1 MFNSN
6 INYSNYWFFKCPFAL
21 HSLVVQHSWYWNS
34 PVECTDVLQS
44 DLYERSVLRQTTCLL
59 LLMKGEVKKHV
70 YKDLR
75 NKTQHLCA
83 FFPSCNSSY
92 INFVA
97 NLLFRRK
104 LEAVVWEG
112 HQWWLWPFV
121 LVFALS
127 ALFRYYMYL
136 SGALN
141 IDWCSVCS

>member
-6 INYSNYWFFKCPFAL
+6 INILIIDFSNV
-21 HSLVVQHSWYWNS
+21 SLPYTLWLYNILDTKNS
-34 PVECTDVLQS
+34 PVECTDVLKS

-75 NKTQHLCA
+75 NKTQHLGA

-112 HQWWLWPFV
+112 HQWWLWPLV

>member
-1 MFNSN
+1 M
-6 INYSNYWFFKCPFAL
+6 
-21 HSLVVQHSWYWNS
+21 
-34 PVECTDVLQS
+34 ECTDVLQS
-44 DLYERSVLRQTTCLL
+44 DLFERSVLRQTTCLL

-104 LEAVVWEG
+104 LEAVV
-112 HQWWLWPFV
+112 
-121 LVFALS
+121 
-127 ALFRYYMYL
+127 
-136 SGALN
+136 
-141 IDWCSVCS
+141 

>member
-1 MFNSN
+1 MFYIFFSRLSQLAFDCSDMFLSGLLISWQKAENGSN
-6 INYSNYWFFKCPFAL
+6 KSHQCSIQILIIVIIDFSNVSLPYAL
-21 HSLVVQHSWYWNS
+21 WLYNILDTKNS
-34 PVECTDVLQS
+34 PVECTDVLKS
-44 DLYERSVLRQTTCLL
+44 DLYERSVWRQTTCLL

-104 LEAVVWEG
+104 LEAVV
-112 HQWWLWPFV
+112 
-121 LVFALS
+121 
-127 ALFRYYMYL
+127 
-136 SGALN
+136 
-141 IDWCSVCS
+141 